1 MTFSLEVEEKDLI
14 NSLSISKENHGEI
27 INFILNIDMEV
38 GDSDFT
44 EKLVKTLLTSLKND
58 VDLDN
63 RAKFLREL
71 DAIYR

>member
-14 NSLSISKENHGEI
+14 NSLSISKKNHGEI

-63 RAKFLREL
+63 RAKFLVEINK
-71 DAIYR
+71 IYR